1 MLGPIRKFST
11 TIFAKI
17 LLAIIIIPFVFWGMG
32 SAFKSGNK
40 DIIVVINKDKFSIQ
54 EFVNFIQVTSAT
66 GQKISSNN
74 IDELLSNF
82 IGDRLIQKEV
92 DYFNINLSDKSLSQL
107 IKVQKNFQ
115 RNGKFSRAEYEKF
128 LLKNNITAVDFESN
142 LSRFEKKR
150 QLLDFIGGIIIPPK
164 FLVNNAFD
172 KINQK
177 RIISFINLNDVIKKK
192 YKFSKEEVEIF
203 HKNNSEKFIEIFKSV
218 FILELN
224 TKNLVNSD
232 EFNDL
237 FFKKIDE
244 IDDLLIQGQDFESII
259 TTYDLKKPDPIN
271 INIFGLN
278 KKLEIN
284 KNLSK
289 NLIKKIF
296 TFDESMP
303 PAMIE
308 DDNKYYIVKVNGTE
322 KIIKKLTEP
331 GIEKKIIQELE
342 KIAKR
347 KFTSVLID
355 KINKNNF
362 NKSNFDDLSKKENIE
377 IKKIKLNG
385 KNDNKTFK
393 AGIIEQIYSFP
404 EKKIIVV
411 NDIGLVENYLVYVN
425 EIENKNIDEK
435 SDEYIKY
442 QGLSKIKIT
451 SDLYNTYDNYI
462 KKRYKIDINYKAV
475 DTVKNYFN

>member
-404 EKKIIVV
+404 EKKVIVV